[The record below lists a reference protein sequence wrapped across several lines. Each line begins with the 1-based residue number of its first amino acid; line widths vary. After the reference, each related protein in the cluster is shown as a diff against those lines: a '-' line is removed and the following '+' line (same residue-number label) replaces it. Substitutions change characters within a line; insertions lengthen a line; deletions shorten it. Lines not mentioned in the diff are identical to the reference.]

1 MYIYIDIVT
10 RIYNVVPMPEK
21 IELYI
26 YIDIVTI
33 IYNVVPMPE
42 TNRKNG

>member
-1 MYIYIDIVT
+1 MY
-10 RIYNVVPMPEK
+10 K
-21 IELYI
+21 YI

-42 TNRKNG
+42 KIENMDNINHPQIVG